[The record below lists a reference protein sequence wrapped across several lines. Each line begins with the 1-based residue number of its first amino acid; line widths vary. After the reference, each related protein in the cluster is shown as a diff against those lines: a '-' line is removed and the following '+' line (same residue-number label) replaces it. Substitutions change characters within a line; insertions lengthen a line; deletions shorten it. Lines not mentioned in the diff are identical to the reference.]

1 MRRKKRQDG
10 DPPAT
15 GGSRITPA
23 DVQQVE
29 FRLAF
34 RGYNERDVDAFLDRL
49 TEDLAS
55 YMEEAERLRNLAA
68 GASVGPVATTSEA
81 TVPGAE
87 DILMRA
93 REEASEIVRRAE
105 QEAEAIRGT
114 GGDARVSVKPFLA
127 REREFLQG
135 LGSLVQSH
143 AEEIRQ
149 MVIAVR
155 ARSEAPAAHDG
166 PSTIDSPAPTGGE
179 DEGGAEPETEP
190 ETEPIV
196 VPDGSVVLPDDPPAR
211 TAPQQEEA
219 REEPVAVERESER
232 AVRSEAA
239 PSERRE
245 PSLRE
250 LFWGE
255 D

>member
-15 GGSRITPA
+15 GGARITPA

-105 QEAEAIRGT
+105 QGAEAIRGT
-114 GGDARVSVKPFLA
+114 GGSPRGV
-127 REREFLQG
+127 
-135 LGSLVQSH
+135 GSLVQAP
-143 AEEIRQ
+143 AEETRQ
-149 MVIAVR
+149 MALPVG
-155 ARSEAPAAHDG
+155 ARPNAPPAREG
-166 PSTIDSPAPTGGE
+166 PSPIDSPAPTGGE
-179 DEGGAEPETEP
+179 D
-190 ETEPIV
+190 
-196 VPDGSVVLPDDPPAR
+196 
-211 TAPQQEEA
+211 
-219 REEPVAVERESER
+219 
-232 AVRSEAA
+232 
-239 PSERRE
+239 
-245 PSLRE
+245 
-250 LFWGE
+250 
-255 D
+255 